1 MGYFSTVRWVSQGKR
16 IGVWGTG
23 EGERVGVLAYRR
35 VGVGERERLGSWACW
50 PAGVGKEG
58 ECVRVCRRLSV
69 MIRFSGRASVWINPK
84 RFGP

>member
-35 VGVGERERLGSWACW
+35 VGVGKGNVSARGRVGLPALGRRGNVSEYA
-50 PAGVGKEG
+50 VG
-58 ECVRVCRRLSV
+58 
-69 MIRFSGRASVWINPK
+69 
-84 RFGP
+84 